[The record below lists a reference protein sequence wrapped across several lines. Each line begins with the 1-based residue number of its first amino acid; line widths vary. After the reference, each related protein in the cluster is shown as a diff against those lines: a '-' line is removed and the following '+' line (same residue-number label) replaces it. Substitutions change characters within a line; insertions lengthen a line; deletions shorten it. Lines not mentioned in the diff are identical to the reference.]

1 METPT
6 LLPEITPALLSSA
19 MSWESYNQLLIT
31 LMEEGKTTGPDQSE
45 SMISYA
51 RLNLQ
56 RMKRIGKTTQLLPE
70 VQESLSNIT
79 KSITLLFITEGWCGD
94 AAQTLGVIEH
104 ISNAL
109 PAAKVSVILRDEH
122 PNVMDHF
129 LTNGGRAIPIVVI
142 LDAATNAVLG
152 KWGPRPAVLQ
162 QEINNWKQQGLDKE
176 QFIEQVHA
184 WYAADKTKTTQL
196 DFLEALKQALA

>member
-19 MSWESYNQLLIT
+19 MSWESYNDLLIS
-31 LMEEGKTTGPDQSE
+31 LMEQNKTTGSDQSE

-70 VQESLSNIT
+70 VQESLSKIT
-79 KSITLLFITEGWCGD
+79 KPITLLFITEGWCGD
-94 AAQTLGVIEH
+94 AAQILGVIEH
-104 ISNAL
+104 ISRAM
-109 PAAKVSVILRDEH
+109 PAAKVCVILRDEH
-122 PNVMDHF
+122 TDVMDHF
-129 LTNGGRAIPIVVI
+129 LTNGGRAIPIIVI
-142 LDAATNAVLG
+142 LDSETNAVLG

-162 QEINNWKQQGLDKE
+162 QEINNWKQQGLVKE
-176 QFIEQVHA
+176 QFIEQVHT

-196 DFLEALKQALA
+196 DFLAALKQAVA